1 MVQGGDLVDIK
12 KGDAEASILWY
23 RMHTLEP
30 GERMPELGRNLVH
43 EEGLA
48 LIKEWINNM
57 K

>member
-1 MVQGGDLVDIK
+1 LVDIK
-12 KGDAEASILWY
+12 KGDAEGSILWY
-23 RMHTLEP
+23 RMHTKEP

-48 LIKEWINNM
+48 LIKEWINKM